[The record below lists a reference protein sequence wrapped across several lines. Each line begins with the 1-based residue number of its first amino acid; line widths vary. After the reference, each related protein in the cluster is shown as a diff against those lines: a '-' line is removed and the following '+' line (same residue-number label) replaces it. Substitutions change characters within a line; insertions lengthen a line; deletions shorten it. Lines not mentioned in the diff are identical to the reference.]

1 MFSIDG
7 VTYDGVLV
15 SSLRRSFEIRDGRN
29 SGTAQSGKTIR
40 DITGTYFAYE
50 LTIDASLLTPDEYD
64 SLYEVLCAP
73 VASHNVVF
81 PYGQTTYQFEA
92 EILDGSDDLILCEP
106 DYNHWE
112 ELTITFQA
120 RKPNRVPI

>member
-1 MFSIDG
+1 M
-7 VTYDGVLV
+7 V
-15 SSLRRSFEIRDGRN
+15 SSLRRRFEIRDGQN

-64 SLYEVLCAP
+64 SLYEVLTAP

-120 RKPNRVPI
+120 RKPNRVPT